1 MVAEGKEAMGI
12 RAFVFDK
19 RSVPPDMQI
28 LSWLKQQLASEPKGD
43 WRTPDA
49 SCKAVQCWFSEMRK
63 VFPSGYDADPD
74 DPYGTEYIFYPDF
87 VDIGFAGSVAE
98 EGIMLAWRLADKHDL
113 RLLIEDTLLPRQA
126 PEGERQVHIPVLD
139 GRPARAQE
147 HRTLWTPSL
156 PGFRTSETA
165 RITIAV
171 LDLSF
176 APFSN
181 PQEWVRNQIK
191 VQQPCNDPSSLG
203 SNKLKQWIKEF
214 NAIDLG
220 GIHLEV
226 KLFEQLIIVQ
236 LRPKDLDV
244 VAQEVAK
251 IGAKL
256 RLGSLFCD
264 DL

>member
-1 MVAEGKEAMGI
+1 MG
-12 RAFVFDK
+12 
-19 RSVPPDMQI
+19 
-28 LSWLKQQLASEPKGD
+28 
-43 WRTPDA
+43 RTP
-49 SCKAVQCWFSEMRK
+49 
-63 VFPSGYDADPD
+63 
-74 DPYGTEYIFYPDF
+74 
-87 VDIGFAGSVAE
+87 
-98 EGIMLAWRLADKHDL
+98 
-113 RLLIEDTLLPRQA
+113 
-126 PEGERQVHIPVLD
+126 
-139 GRPARAQE
+139 
-147 HRTLWTPSL
+147 WTRSL
-156 PGFRTSETA
+156 PGFRTSATA

-171 LDLSF
+171 LDMSF

-181 PQEWVRNQIK
+181 PHEWVRNQIK
-191 VQQPCNDPSSLG
+191 VQQPSNGPSSLG

-251 IGAKL
+251 IGANL